1 MADFSEIVE
10 TDLSGRIKALCE
22 LFAKEEAMEEYTFFS
37 GILTLLSDPNDE
49 PMILTAVIELSRCAF
64 LGFSYSMEAQLQ
76 IDELLD
82 KAINLSET
90 MSATGIN

>member
-10 TDLSGRIKALCE
+10 TDLSGRIKSLCE

-64 LGFSYSMEAQLQ
+64 LGFSYSMEAQIQ

>member
-10 TDLSGRIKALCE
+10 TDLSGRIKLLCE
-22 LFAKEEAMEEYTFFS
+22 LFAKEEAIEEYTFFS

-64 LGFSYSMEAQLQ
+64 LGFSYSIEAQAQ
-76 IDELLD
+76 IDQLLER
-82 KAINLSET
+82 AINLSET
-90 MSATGIN
+90 MSATGLN